1 VKLISWNVR
10 RSVRQV
16 DGQLEALLSRCPD
29 VIALQE
35 VNLRS
40 VEKYKMGLEK
50 SYFHS
55 VFDTTASEYKAETRR
70 APSFVL
76 IASRW
81 PAETPTSIGSDARW
95 RHKFLSLRVKTPCGM
110 IEVHTA
116 HIPPGS
122 VHGERK
128 IETLKWIYKALS
140 KKSRVPR
147 ILCGDFNTPR
157 EELKDG
163 TVVTW
168 GQRRR
173 TDGTVVI
180 RSDRGPGWDE
190 AERDI
195 LTGLARWDLP
205 DVYRLLHGYGTRDFS
220 WYWVGKEKRIGR
232 RFDHVF
238 ASSALN
244 PVECSYL
251 HAFRK
256 NGLSD
261 HSPIEVIFQH

>member
-1 VKLISWNVR
+1 MNLISWNVR

-29 VIALQE
+29 IIALQE

-40 VEKYKMGLEK
+40 AEKYKKGLLK
-50 SYFHS
+50 AYFHS
-55 VFDTTASEYKAETRR
+55 VFDTAASEYKAETRR

-81 PAETPTSIGSDARW
+81 PAEPLTSRGYDARW
-95 RHKFLSLRVKTPCGM
+95 RHKFLSVRVKTPSGR
-110 IEVHTA
+110 IDVHTA

-128 IETLKWIYKALS
+128 IETLSGIYKNLAEISL
-140 KKSRVPR
+140 VPR

-173 TDGTVVI
+173 TDGAIVI

-195 LTGLARWDLP
+195 LTRLAQWDLP
-205 DVYRLLHGYGTRDFS
+205 DVYRLLHGYGTTDFS

-238 ASSALN
+238 ASRALN

-251 HAFRK
+251 HSFRE

>member
-1 VKLISWNVR
+1 MKLISWNVR
-10 RSVRQV
+10 RSVSQV

-29 VIALQE
+29 VIGLQE

-40 VEKYKMGLEK
+40 AEKYSKRLLK
-50 SYFHS
+50 AYFHS

-70 APSFVL
+70 VPSFVL

-81 PAETPTSIGSDARW
+81 PAKPLTISGGDARW
-95 RHKFLSLRVKTPCGM
+95 RHKFLSVGMKTPWGT

-128 IETLKWIYKALS
+128 IETLKGIYKNLAR
-140 KKSRVPR
+140 KSRVPR
-147 ILCGDFNTPR
+147 ILCGDLNTPR

-190 AERDI
+190 AERDV
-195 LTGLARWDLP
+195 LTGLAQWDLP
-205 DVYRLLHGYGTRDFS
+205 DVYRLLHGYRTTDFS

-232 RFDHVF
+232 RFDHIF
-238 ASSALN
+238 ASRELN
-244 PVECSYL
+244 PVECNYL
-251 HAFRK
+251 HSFREG
-256 NGLSD
+256 GLSD
-261 HSPIEVIFQH
+261 HSPMEVIFRQ